1 MIDVQLYIENN
12 RIDLFDDETISLTS
26 SIQNVRDI
34 AKVFSDYSQTFTVP
48 ANDRNNKLFKHFYN
62 FDIDGFNATTKKR
75 AKIEL
80 NHAPFREGF
89 IYVEGCNLKNNVA
102 NTYTLVFYGGLVF
115 LKDKVK
121 DHTLESLVGQLN
133 QYDHE
138 YTAGNVLTGFTTG
151 LSDGDIIY
159 PLITPEKR
167 LYFDSTSSSPN
178 YNGNL
183 FSDSIASTDRGLDY
197 LDLKPAIKVI
207 KIIKAIEEKYSI
219 DFTGFFDTDDTKI
232 ASQLGNLYLWLSRD
246 SGRIIDYTKGEVQTI
261 KFTNFVKTSESGYP
275 PREQTINTD
284 NDTWYFTV
292 PKGNRITT
300 GQTFGQWINYRYQSN
315 ITISNIT
322 PSTRTLTIKAIDR
335 ITGNVEGEAT
345 VTGSGSKTVEF
356 NYYHTYHQTQ
366 DLSNTVNS
374 DGEFREF
381 EIYWVAECDGD
392 VSFEA
397 ELELKLRTVI
407 NKNRISQIS
416 TVNYDVFN
424 NSSTSTLSNMEI
436 YRQMPDMTIL
446 DFLTGLF
453 KVFNLTAYVNEP
465 IPLDASDNYNP
476 VIDIKPLDNYY
487 ADAILNTSKGT
498 IDLSDSIDVESHSV
512 EAARPFTKVS
522 FKYEETKT
530 VLMEQHTALH
540 NKTFG
545 NTSYPKG
552 DAFDFIGEEYEVE
565 IPFSHLKYERLYD
578 SGVAGS
584 DTEIQWGYAAGGT
597 FRHEDATTESNN
609 VPTGNYSPE
618 DIKPLLFY
626 GINQTIADSTKKI
639 NWISGV
645 SGTAF
650 GVSQYLRP
658 SNSNEEGGG
667 TAETSPTFNLNF
679 DSEFDE
685 WYRIDYRDSVEING
699 IDVTTDASLFAL
711 YYRNYITGIYNPKKR
726 IFKYNAYLPAK
737 VLTTYKLND
746 QIKIHDNLF
755 HINTMSTNI
764 TTGQTNL
771 ELINIIEDIEPQ
783 IPTSFE
789 EPTLAVTPVSL
800 GYADKRGSSY
810 RKRACDNFITS
821 PVNLYMNSSSS
832 PTTFANAEFLY
843 QDPSG
848 TIPSDGFYSDGTIVR
863 GFFNGKASILEP
875 TTNCSGE
882 APPPYG
888 LCGRG
893 SSRLAY
899 SSVSA
904 NDACSAWTSQQ
915 NLVNYVWSNPTAPCP
930 IPSYPSTDIY
940 NFDKA
945 IYLYRC
951 MTCTELPP
959 DGWYAT
965 EATPGVG
972 NIIAR
977 QSIKGVLQTATPTDC
992 P

>member
-151 LSDGDIIY
+151 LSNGDIIY

-183 FSDSIASTDRGLDY
+183 FSDSVASTDRGLDY

-246 SGRIIDYTKGEVQTI
+246 SGRIIDYTKGEIQTI
-261 KFTNFVKTSESGYP
+261 KFTNFVKTSESGDA
-275 PREQTINTD
+275 REQTINTD
-284 NDTWYFTV
+284 NDTWYFSV
-292 PKGNRITT
+292 PKGNRIAT
-300 GQTFGQWINYRYQSN
+300 GSAFGQWIDYRYRSKV
-315 ITISNIT
+315 TISNIT

-335 ITGNVEGEAT
+335 ITGDTQGEAT
-345 VTGSGSKTVEF
+345 VTGSGSKIIDF
-356 NYYHTYHQTQ
+356 DYYNIANQTS
-366 DLSNTVNS
+366 DALNTVNS
-374 DGEFREF
+374 DGEYREF

-397 ELELKLRTVI
+397 EVELQLRTI
-407 NKNRISQIS
+407 TNKGRSGQ
-416 TVNYDVFN
+416 TALVDYDVFN
-424 NSSTSTLSNMEI
+424 NSSASTLSNMEI

-465 IPLDASDNYNP
+465 IPLDANDNYNP

-597 FRHEDATTESNN
+597 FRHEDATTDSNN
-609 VPTGNYSPE
+609 VPIGNYSPE

-639 NWISGV
+639 NWISGA

-685 WYRIDYRDSVEING
+685 WYRIDYNDSVEING

-771 ELINIIEDIEPQ
+771 ELINIIEDTEPQ

-848 TIPSDGFYSDGTIVR
+848 TIPPDGFYSDGIIVR

-882 APPPYG
+882 APHPYG
-888 LCGRG
+888 LWGRG
-893 SSRLAY
+893 NLAF

-904 NDACSAWTSQQ
+904 NDACS
-915 NLVNYVWSNPTAPCP
+915 NYASNTFANALYSNPDV
-930 IPSYPSTDIY
+930 PSPVPGGYVVPDGYLFPNAKYVY
-940 NFDKA
+940 N
-945 IYLYRC
+945 C
-951 MTCTELPP
+951 MTCTELAP
-959 DGWYAT
+959 DGWYVSLSGQQGT
-965 EATPGVG
+965 TDT
-972 NIIAR
+972 IAR

>member
-115 LKDKVK
+115 LKDKIK

-138 YTAGNVLTGFTTG
+138 YTAANVLTGFTTG

-167 LYFDSTSSSPN
+167 LYFDSVSSNANTN

-183 FSDSIASTDRGLDY
+183 FSASTPSTTRGLSHF
-197 LDLKPAIKVI
+197 DLKPAIKVI

-246 SGRIIDYTKGEVQTI
+246 SGRIIDYTEGEVKTI

-275 PREQTINTD
+275 PRDQTINTD
-284 NDTWYFTV
+284 NDTWSFTV
-292 PKGNRITT
+292 PKGNRINT
-300 GQTFGQWINYRYQSN
+300 GQDYGQWINYRYQSN

-322 PSTRTLTIKAIDR
+322 PSTRTLTVKAIDR

-366 DLSNTVNS
+366 DLLNAVNS

-407 NKNRISQIS
+407 NRSRIAQIS
-416 TVNYDVFN
+416 IVNYNVFN
-424 NSSTSTLSNMEI
+424 NSSVSTLSNMEI
-436 YRQMPDMTIL
+436 FRQMPDMTIL

-465 IPLDASDNYNP
+465 IPLDANDNYNP
-476 VIDIKPLDNYY
+476 IIDIKPLDNYY

-540 NKTFG
+540 NKIFG

-578 SGVAGS
+578 SGVAGA

-597 FRHEDATTESNN
+597 FSHQDATTESS

-618 DIKPLLFY
+618 NIEPLLFY
-626 GINQTIADSTKKI
+626 GINQTITNSAKKI
-639 NWISGV
+639 NWISG
-645 SGTAF
+645 TAI
-650 GVSQYLRP
+650 GLSQYLRP

-667 TAETSPTFNLNF
+667 TAETSPAFNLNF

-685 WYRIDYRDSVEING
+685 WYRIDYNDSVEING

-711 YYRNYITGIYNPKKR
+711 YYRNYITGIYNSKKR

-737 VLTTYKLND
+737 VLTIYRLND

-755 HINTMSTNI
+755 HINTMNTNI
-764 TTGQTNL
+764 TTGQTDL
-771 ELINIIEDIEPQ
+771 ELINIIEDTEPQ

-789 EPTLAVTPVSL
+789 KPALAVTSISL
-800 GYADKRGSSY
+800 GYADKRGQISSA
-810 RKRACDNFITS
+810 KKQACDNFTFS

-863 GFFNGKASILEP
+863 AFFNGKASTLEP
-875 TTNCSGE
+875 TTTCSGE
-882 APPPYG
+882 APTPYG
-888 LCGRG
+888 LWGRG
-893 SSRLAY
+893 NLAF

-904 NDACSAWTSQQ
+904 NAACSNYASNTF
-915 NLVNYVWSNPTAPCP
+915 VNALYSNPDVPNPVPGGNVVPDGYLFPNAK
-930 IPSYPSTDIY
+930 YVY
-940 NFDKA
+940 N
-945 IYLYRC
+945 C
-951 MTCTELPP
+951 MTCTELAP
-959 DGWYAT
+959 DGWYVSLSGQLGT
-965 EATPGVG
+965 SNT
-972 NIIAR
+972 IAR
-977 QSIKGVLQTATPTDC
+977 QSIKGVLQTATPTNC